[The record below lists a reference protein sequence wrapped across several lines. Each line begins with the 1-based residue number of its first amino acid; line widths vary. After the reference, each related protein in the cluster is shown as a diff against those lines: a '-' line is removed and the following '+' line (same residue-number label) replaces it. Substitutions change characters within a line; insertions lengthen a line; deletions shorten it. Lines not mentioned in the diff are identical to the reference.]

1 MPSIHDSLAQPNP
14 RLDSSSVSWGHNT
27 YSQDWIPVS
36 DWAPWTDFTLQNL
49 TSMYAQVLNARWRDP
64 PSIDIASS
72 FDRQIRDEQSMD
84 YFLAKYVWPS
94 VNGALAQATSILEW
108 GQELFYLGPGSWC
121 QGSGPPDWGLVSN
134 LKGVSGGK
142 FWNLLPGDTKLSV
155 KWYPA
160 MSLSGNESERY
171 QWTLPLSQVSTYA
184 AQSGCR
190 YGFLI
195 TDQALVV
202 LRFTKERIGEGLA
215 ATRPS
220 RTVVPQ
226 THQRIA
232 SNETDVSSLLES
244 MSLDSFGA
252 QAYNDHDLAGAAN
265 VEFLPPEYAVIPMSA
280 HGKDTLTVK
289 FSIFCL
295 CLMAAGGCGNV
306 DYGYPPL
313 DSWRRMDRRGF
324 IHNTSNLRAKK
335 LPNNAVLCETQEYE
349 PEDVRPEGSS
359 DVEASQS
366 GQVAPDEVQ
375 DERVH
380 VSARYYEEDKV
391 EFKNEY
397 GKVITT
403 MSSSW
408 VPVVDGHVF
417 KSKDY
422 GKTYFTKK
430 IKAAKK

>member
-1 MPSIHDSLAQPNP
+1 
-14 RLDSSSVSWGHNT
+14 
-27 YSQDWIPVS
+27 
-36 DWAPWTDFTLQNL
+36 
-49 TSMYAQVLNARWRDP
+49 
-64 PSIDIASS
+64 
-72 FDRQIRDEQSMD
+72 
-84 YFLAKYVWPS
+84 
-94 VNGALAQATSILEW
+94 
-108 GQELFYLGPGSWC
+108 
-121 QGSGPPDWGLVSN
+121 
-134 LKGVSGGK
+134 
-142 FWNLLPGDTKLSV
+142 
-155 KWYPA
+155 
-160 MSLSGNESERY
+160 
-171 QWTLPLSQVSTYA
+171 
-184 AQSGCR
+184 
-190 YGFLI
+190 
-195 TDQALVV
+195 
-202 LRFTKERIGEGLA
+202 
-215 ATRPS
+215 
-220 RTVVPQ
+220 
-226 THQRIA
+226 
-232 SNETDVSSLLES
+232 

-375 DERVH
+375 DERVY
-380 VSARYYEEDKV
+380 VSARYYEEDRV

-397 GKVITT
+397 GKVLTT